1 MASPHGVSPERGL
14 RNLPQ
19 KSPIWTS
26 TKKNEGGGNN
36 TIGIYINAW
45 PIDFNRKCVRM
56 NNEGQIVSSNKSC
69 GRHVIIQQDNIL
81 LCVLIQM
88 CFDYCTL
95 LYLPH
100 LMGAPAE
107 INQITAMKLDY
118 FEISTTLISK
128 VLEHLEF
135 IAAKTCKQ
143 SESEKYEQ
151 KIS

>member
-1 MASPHGVSPERGL
+1 MGSLQREDYEISPK
-14 RNLPQ
+14 NLPYGL
-19 KSPIWTS
+19 S
-26 TKKNEGGGNN
+26 TPKKWGRGGKQQHNW
-36 TIGIYINAW
+36 GIYINAW
-45 PIDFNRKCVRM
+45 AIDFNRKCVRM

-128 VLEHLEF
+128 VLEHSEF
-135 IAAKTCKQ
+135 INKTCKQ
-143 SESEKYEQ
+143 SKSEKYEQ
-151 KIS
+151 KIG